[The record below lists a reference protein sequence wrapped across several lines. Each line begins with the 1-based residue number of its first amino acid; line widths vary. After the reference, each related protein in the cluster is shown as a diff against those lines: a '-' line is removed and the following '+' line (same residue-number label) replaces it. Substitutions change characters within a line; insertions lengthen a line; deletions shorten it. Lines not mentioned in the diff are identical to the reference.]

1 MSQTCSF
8 FSCESVICFV
18 TCAPPVLNSA
28 VLPVITIIIIIII
41 IIIYFL
47 VSNVPV
53 IMIGGPV
60 ISAAIE

>member
-41 IIIYFL
+41 IIYFL